1 MKQLNNDPGDPA
13 IWEAGRNGIR
23 AALSAEPT
31 DVLLGYGL
39 QLPTGA
45 ARTPFREQLQW
56 LSGELTDLPARL
68 WTFGGLPAHPSRWQR
83 VSYRHQP
90 GATIDEVA
98 KTLLTRAAAEDL
110 VRWQRQLTSKKRDA
124 VDLADI

>member
-1 MKQLNNDPGDPA
+1 MFPAPLANVRQLNLAPGDPA
-13 IWEAGRNGIR
+13 IWETGRNGIR
-23 AALSAEPT
+23 AALSAGPT

-56 LSGELTDLPARL
+56 LSEELTNLPARL
-68 WTFGGLPAHPSRWQR
+68 WTFGGRPAHPSRWQR

-90 GATIDEVA
+90 GATVEEVA
-98 KTLLTRAAAEDL
+98 KTLLTRAVPEDL
-110 VRWQRQLTSKKRDA
+110 IRWHGQPA
-124 VDLADI
+124 